1 MTRSP
6 PKAPQPDADADA
18 PSDAEEAASPG
29 WPLVERREHPRRRIH
44 LPATFL
50 REDGTPVTTEVVD
63 ISAGGIRLAGVG
75 GLRPGAR
82 GAVSVEGLF
91 GPLSCTVLGH
101 EGGTL
106 RLRFDALEAL
116 RARLVERLAGLS
128 WDPQR
133 H

>member
-6 PKAPQPDADADA
+6 PRGPQADADADA
-18 PSDAEEAASPG
+18 PAAPEEEPAPG
-29 WPLVERREHPRRRIH
+29 WPLVERREHPRRRVH

-50 REDGTPVTTEVVD
+50 REDGTPIATEVVD
-63 ISAGGIRLAGVG
+63 ISAGGIRLAGAG

-91 GPLSCTVLGH
+91 GPLSCTVM
-101 EGGTL
+101 GTEAGML
-106 RLRFDALEAL
+106 RLRFDSLEAL
-116 RARLVERLAGLS
+116 RARLVERLAALS

>member
-1 MTRSP
+1 MTRP
-6 PKAPQPDADADA
+6 PPRDT
-18 PSDAEEAASPG
+18 DAEPPSGPEDEAAPG
-29 WPLVERREHPRRRIH
+29 WPHRERRQHPRRRIH

-50 REDGTPVTTEVVD
+50 REDGTPIATEVVD
-63 ISAGGIRLAGVG
+63 ISAGGIRLSG
-75 GLRPGAR
+75 GGELRPGAR

-91 GPLSCTVLGH
+91 GPLSCTVMGQ

-128 WDPQR
+128 WGPPR

>member
-6 PKAPQPDADADA
+6 PRVRPDDADVASGSED
-18 PSDAEEAASPG
+18 EALPG
-29 WPLVERREHPRRRIH
+29 WPHLERRQHPRRRVR

-50 REDGTPVTTEVVD
+50 REDGTPIATEVVD
-63 ISAGGIRLAGVG
+63 ISAGGIRLSG
-75 GLRPGAR
+75 GGELRPGAR

-91 GPLSCTVLGH
+91 GPLSCTVMGH